1 MRIKHSL
8 AFAILLFITASS
20 LYADQPCRR
29 EPDTDEIC
37 ITTCYPSHN
46 KGKTDRD
53 GRTAPDGLS
62 AQNSASSCIESDDAQ
77 AAKEMAAR
85 MYEGNTGSNRN
96 FRVVKILQAK
106 TKRLPACMDG
116 FYGWCSFEG
125 RGKED
130 VYVYYYSFFDDSSSG
145 LLETSDPKFTK
156 DVKTAMAECKKMQG
170 HWLWL

>member
-8 AFAILLFITASS
+8 AFAILLFITASY

-37 ITTCYPSHN
+37 ITTCYPSRD

-53 GRTAPDGLS
+53 GRTAPDGIS
-62 AQNSASSCIESDDAQ
+62 AQNSASTCVESDNEEAAEEI
-77 AAKEMAAR
+77 AAK
-85 MYEGNTGSNRN
+85 MYEGDTASNRN
-96 FRVVKILQAK
+96 YRVVKVLQQK
-106 TKRLPACMDG
+106 TRREPACMHG
-116 FYGWCSFEG
+116 YYGWCSFEETS
-125 RGKED
+125 KEN

-156 DVKTAMAECKKMQG
+156 DVKAAMAECKKMQG